1 MPGLRRVD
9 GLRELTQALKKLPSE
24 MRGRPMISATRAG
37 ANKIRDAARANLVA
51 VRAVDEGNLLENIGV
66 FAIPKRRLPS
76 GFDYGVEIR
85 GNEKGKAGSPGN
97 AYYWRFI
104 ELEVGAYNRP
114 ARPFLRPALQ
124 TQSQAAIR
132 AFIGTFS
139 RQLDTIARKART

>member
-9 GLRELTQALKKLPSE
+9 GLQELTRALKKLPSE
-24 MRGRPMISATRAG
+24 MRGRPLISATRAG
-37 ANKIRDAARANLVA
+37 ARLIADDARNRVP
-51 VRAVDEGNLLENIGV
+51 VDTGNLRDNIGV
-66 FAIPKRRLPS
+66 FAIPKRRMPS

-104 ELEVGAYNRP
+104 EIEVGAYNRP
-114 ARPFLRPALQ
+114 ATPFLRPALA

-132 AFIGTFS
+132 AFTESFS
-139 RQLDTIARKART
+139 RRLDTIARKART